1 VAFVG
6 KAEKGTNDALDWYGA
21 ILAAKLGPVSAGI
34 TTVRQLYTLLAGLGM
49 RESSGSYCTG
59 RDMSASFSS
68 STTAEAGLFQTSW
81 GANTRSILLGG
92 LFRQYQASKTGCLA
106 ATYKAGVSCSA
117 SNLKNWGQTSETG
130 YQWQALTKDCP
141 SFSTEYAAVLLR
153 LNGGA
158 KGEWGPLRKKAVEVI
173 PECDQLLKQ
182 VQAYVT
188 ANPGVCAQLI

>member
-1 VAFVG
+1 
-6 KAEKGTNDALDWYGA
+6 LDWYGA
-21 ILAAKLGPVSAGI
+21 ILAAKLGPTSAGI

-49 RESSGSYCTG
+49 RESSGQWCVG

-81 GANTRSILLGG
+81 GANVRSPLMGT
-92 LFRQYQASKTGCLA
+92 LFRSYQASKTGCLA

-117 SNLKNWGQTSETG
+117 SNLKNWGQTTETG
-130 YQWQALTKDCP
+130 FQWQAMTKDCP
-141 SFSTEYAAVLLR
+141 SFATEYAAILLR

-158 KGEWGPLRKKAVEVI
+158 KGEWGPLRTKAAEVV
-173 PECDQLLKQ
+173 PECYSMFGQ
-182 VQAYVT
+182 VQTYIS